1 MQKILQKI
9 FGAAKELFFPR
20 KCFFCSKYGDLICA
34 DCTALLD
41 VSPVHRPDRGK
52 KYLADIYSACSYENR
67 RAQKIVHALKYD
79 PFIRELAQ
87 PMAQIIAGHFALC
100 GENPKDCF
108 LAAVPLAK
116 KRFRERG
123 FNQARA
129 LAEELAKIWQIP
141 IAGRCLEKPRGTR
154 RQAELSQSERRNNLR
169 NAFVCPDTASVKNK
183 NIVLI
188 DDVVTTGV
196 TMEECAKV
204 LRRAGAAKVT
214 GVCFARTER

>member
-9 FGAAKELFFPR
+9 SGAAKELLFPR

-169 NAFVCPDTASVKNK
+169 SAFVCPDTASVKNK

>member
-1 MQKILQKI
+1 MQKL
-9 FGAAKELFFPR
+9 FAAAKELFFPR

-34 DCTALLD
+34 DCAALLD

-67 RAQKIVHALKYD
+67 RAQKIIHALKYD
-79 PFIRELAQ
+79 PFVRELAR
-87 PMAQIIAGHFALC
+87 PMAQVIAGHFALC
-100 GENPKDCF
+100 GQNPGG
-108 LAAVPLAK
+108 LVAAVPLAE

-123 FNQARA
+123 FNQAQA

-141 IAGRCLEKPRGTR
+141 IAARCLQKTRETR

-169 NAFVCPDTASVKNK
+169 GAFVCLGAALVKNK
-183 NIVLI
+183 TVALV
-188 DDVVTTGV
+188 DDVVTTGA